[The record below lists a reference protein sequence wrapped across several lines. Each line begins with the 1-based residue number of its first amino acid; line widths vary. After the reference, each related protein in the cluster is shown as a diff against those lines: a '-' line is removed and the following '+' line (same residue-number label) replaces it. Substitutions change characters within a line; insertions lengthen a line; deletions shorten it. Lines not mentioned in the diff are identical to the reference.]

1 MSKITEILEKTTDE
15 SKKDMAWLLNRG
27 FELDEEQYYGYCAS
41 ASVTIGKYNVTI
53 LASRHY
59 KSDGWSVSFIFEEDI
74 LSRIWFKFSNG
85 ETNMKAKRVK
95 DALDKAY
102 TEIMSVK
109 SLKRTL
115 KAMKVIKEVKL

>member
-1 MSKITEILEKTTDE
+1 MGKITEILEKTTDE

-41 ASVTIGKYNVTI
+41 ARVKIGTYDVNI

-59 KSDGWSVSFIFEEDI
+59 KSDEWSVSFVFTEDVM
-74 LSRIWFKFSNG
+74 SRIWFKFSNG
-85 ETNMKAKRVK
+85 DTSMKAKRVK

-109 SLKRTL
+109 SLKRAL
-115 KAMKVIKEVKL
+115 KTMK